1 MDSSGDCSYTTNGA
15 SLPQAQMTSAD
26 RRAAEAKAAE
36 TLQISYI
43 NNLRN
48 SKQAMLKTVHM
59 AGKQYGGVNTLL
71 HTLLQTL
78 TSMLLHRTTKNS
90 HTIVRI
96 IPAQELYYKFDQT
109 IPMSKYQTLHSRYK
123 RK

>member
-15 SLPQAQMTSAD
+15 SLPQAQMTSVD

-36 TLQISYI
+36 TLQIRYV

-71 HTLLQTL
+71 HTLLQTP
-78 TSMLLHRTTKNS
+78 TSMLLHRTTKI
-90 HTIVRI
+90 HT
-96 IPAQELYYKFDQT
+96 QL
-109 IPMSKYQTLHSRYK
+109 
-123 RK
+123 